1 MFLLP
6 IIVISC
12 VLIFGEAKILDQDR
26 NDCEDEDTSGPCID
40 CEIKKM
46 SSASLMLSEATMKF
60 FDTKDNLKSKKHSK
74 DNLQIL
80 HCKCLKPSVRY
91 YSKRSLLLDYG
102 S

>member
-80 HCKCLKPSVRY
+80 HCKCLKPSVGY
-91 YSKRSLLLDYG
+91 HFEKYIN
-102 S
+102 

>member
-1 MFLLP
+1 MRTLKSSPFICLLP

-80 HCKCLKPSVRY
+80 HCKCLKPSVGY
-91 YSKRSLLLDYG
+91 YF
-102 S
+102 